1 MTLFANRI
9 SSRFLSVLAAHKLL
23 LCFVIGAAVFGQPG
37 GCSRRPDLAGVYFL
51 PSNSSDSQWSTD
63 SILKLREDGTAM
75 VEGITFHTA
84 AGSKMYSEVA
94 TRGKGKW
101 WAEGNNV
108 IYEGTIETASTLE
121 DKDHQGREPMRLV
134 FTIASNGDLL
144 LLSKDTDSD
153 SVRYIRER

>member
-1 MTLFANRI
+1 
-9 SSRFLSVLAAHKLL
+9 
-23 LCFVIGAAVFGQPG
+23 
-37 GCSRRPDLAGVYFL
+37 
-51 PSNSSDSQWSTD
+51 
-63 SILKLREDGTAM
+63 M
-75 VEGITFHTA
+75 VEGITFHTV

-144 LLSKDTDSD
+144 LLSKDTDLD